1 MTSRNSGKPATIVAS
16 ARTRGRRVLRGLL
29 AAVVLSGLAAA
40 PAWALIMT
48 PYDKYVNM
56 SEEQQVEIVTTTV
69 FEMIYYFNNV
79 KHDPDKANCV
89 GEYFSGSMD
98 DTDGGYY
105 HFRQRLDAMD
115 EKYRNGTLGTGEES
129 YVERVILKLIKEKCG
144 V

>member
-1 MTSRNSGKPATIVAS
+1 
-16 ARTRGRRVLRGLL
+16 
-29 AAVVLSGLAAA
+29 
-40 PAWALIMT
+40 
-48 PYDKYVNM
+48 
-56 SEEQQVEIVTTTV
+56 
-69 FEMIYYFNNV
+69 
-79 KHDPDKANCV
+79 
-89 GEYFSGSMD
+89 MD